1 MNALY
6 DELMRKADS
15 IIFVEKHHD
24 VKPTIQKINF
34 IKQKIKLMDYKFF
47 KEFENKFTTHS
58 FYFGDKYFAPIK
70 KDFCICIPKKS
81 NPNDIYKILKGKEL
95 NEKCKEIIKDFNKD
109 ILQDCIF
116 DITTKDNENKLNLRL
131 VTNKN

>member
-15 IIFVEKHHD
+15 IIFVEKYHD
-24 VKPTIQKINF
+24 VNPTIQKLNF
-34 IKQKIKLMDYKFF
+34 IKHKIKLMDYKFF
-47 KEFENKFTTHS
+47 KEFGNKFTTHS
-58 FYFGDKYFAPIK
+58 FYIGDKYFAPIN

-81 NPNDIYKILKGKEL
+81 NPNDIYKILKQKEH
-95 NEKCKEIIKDFNKD
+95 CKEIIKNFNKD
-109 ILQDCIF
+109 FNMIQDCVF
-116 DITTKDNENKLNLRL
+116 DITTKHNEKIINLRL